1 MDSRTVCFLMVL
13 AGGGFSAVGVLAAG
27 LPSRS
32 EKTGNRVPEFVIAR
46 EARVDEAGVVK
57 PVEALATTIEI
68 IGSAPN
74 SGGVSQCPDAS
85 MLDVV
90 AAQKLVF
97 DVATEERF
105 FPEFVV
111 SVARIESRFNAS
123 ALSAKGAYGL
133 MQLEPA
139 TAARYRVNICDPTG
153 NVRGGVKFLRDLHA
167 KYRNPLYILAA
178 YNAGE
183 RAMIDARGVPAFP
196 ETVRFVADVLNDFY
210 EWPAVA
216 AVAAPK
222 VVRAPSSVAHPR
234 TTSAFSARAPAREA
248 KTPPDP
254 SWASGFVMH
263 VGSGTGE

>member
-1 MDSRTVCFLMVL
+1 MDSRTICFLMVL
-13 AGGGFSAVGVLAAG
+13 FAGGCYTVAASAAERSNA
-27 LPSRS
+27 S
-32 EKTGNRVPEFVIAR
+32 EKTRNRVPGFGIAR
-46 EARVDEAGVVK
+46 EARVDDAGVVK
-57 PVEALATTIEI
+57 PVESPASDVEI
-68 IGSAPN
+68 IWAVSN
-74 SGGVSQCPDAS
+74 SRERSLCPERS
-85 MLDVV
+85 TLDVV

-97 DVATEERF
+97 DVATEEKF

-111 SVARIESRFNAS
+111 SVARIESRFDANAVS
-123 ALSAKGAYGL
+123 PKGAYGL

-139 TAARYRVNICDPTG
+139 TSARYRVNICDPRD

-183 RAMIDARGVPAFP
+183 RAMTDARGVPAFP

-210 EWPAVA
+210 TWPAA
-216 AVAAPK
+216 AAGAAPK
-222 VVRAPSSVAHPR
+222 VARAFSGVAPARTPSALPARAPS
-234 TTSAFSARAPAREA
+234 RET